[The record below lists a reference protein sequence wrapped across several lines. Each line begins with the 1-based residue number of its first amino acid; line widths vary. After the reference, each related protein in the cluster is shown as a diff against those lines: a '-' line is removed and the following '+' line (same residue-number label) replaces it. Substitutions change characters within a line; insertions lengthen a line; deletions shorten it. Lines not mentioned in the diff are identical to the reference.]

1 MALGLIFGGCIQAR
15 SQDLE
20 KGGAILKKWE
30 VCKRPWLEISLLLNQ
45 FHTVCTKVETKFLG
59 NLGNSKLFSAQI
71 QVVSEKKGLHRF
83 WDWFFGR
90 NRKIEHLRGGCFPI
104 GGAIFNFS
112 PKIGLKSTKKR
123 AILNTLQANG
133 GGYSPPAPPG
143 YAIGCIILIYQKMK
157 LQSKN
162 YEILNKQKL
171 RKKIYIYLPLTC
183 FLFRNS
189 LTTIY
194 SRTIISSSSGMS
206 CKSSVSK
213 IHYFCLPEKDFL
225 KRMAYTALKQFE

>member
-1 MALGLIFGGCIQAR
+1 MALGLIFG
-15 SQDLE
+15 E
-20 KGGAILKKWE
+20 
-30 VCKRPWLEISLLLNQ
+30 
-45 FHTVCTKVETKFLG
+45 
-59 NLGNSKLFSAQI
+59 
-71 QVVSEKKGLHRF
+71 
-83 WDWFFGR
+83 
-90 NRKIEHLRGGCFPI
+90 
-104 GGAIFNFS
+104 
-112 PKIGLKSTKKR
+112 
-123 AILNTLQANG
+123 
-133 GGYSPPAPPG
+133 
-143 YAIGCIILIYQKMK
+143 CIILIYQKMK

-213 IHYFCLPEKDFL
+213 IAAEFSLTGNSISRRIFAPTLLCSQLGLILRVGLTIKSCSKITLGLILRVGLIIGET
-225 KRMAYTALKQFE
+225 RWIRIEINI

>member
-1 MALGLIFGGCIQAR
+1 MALGLIFG
-15 SQDLE
+15 E
-20 KGGAILKKWE
+20 
-30 VCKRPWLEISLLLNQ
+30 
-45 FHTVCTKVETKFLG
+45 
-59 NLGNSKLFSAQI
+59 
-71 QVVSEKKGLHRF
+71 
-83 WDWFFGR
+83 
-90 NRKIEHLRGGCFPI
+90 
-104 GGAIFNFS
+104 
-112 PKIGLKSTKKR
+112 
-123 AILNTLQANG
+123 
-133 GGYSPPAPPG
+133 
-143 YAIGCIILIYQKMK
+143 CIILIYQKMK

-213 IHYFCLPEKDFL
+213 IAAEFSLTGNSISRRIFGPTLSCRAIEVSWNAKFLSRSFVFLPLSTRAYFNGRAYIKIIL
-225 KRMAYTALKQFE
+225 KNHARAYFAGRSYYRGNKVVKARN

>member
-1 MALGLIFGGCIQAR
+1 MALGLIFG
-15 SQDLE
+15 E
-20 KGGAILKKWE
+20 
-30 VCKRPWLEISLLLNQ
+30 
-45 FHTVCTKVETKFLG
+45 
-59 NLGNSKLFSAQI
+59 
-71 QVVSEKKGLHRF
+71 
-83 WDWFFGR
+83 
-90 NRKIEHLRGGCFPI
+90 
-104 GGAIFNFS
+104 
-112 PKIGLKSTKKR
+112 
-123 AILNTLQANG
+123 
-133 GGYSPPAPPG
+133 
-143 YAIGCIILIYQKMK
+143 CIILIYQKMK

-213 IHYFCLPEKDFL
+213 IAAEFSPFIFLPLSTRAYFKGMWLDRRDGVVVRASAAQSVDLGFIPLVESYQKTL
-225 KRMAYTALKQFE
+225 KNGIRRFPAWRSAFRGDCGEQAGKFACCVLGQGT